1 MAGKLLAMKGRDVAE
16 GKRYNFIYSL
26 GICFAQGEIKD
37 ETSFG
42 RIDFWTKS
50 WTQEIP
56 NTYQQG

>member
-50 WTQEIP
+50 
-56 NTYQQG
+56 